1 MARIRGVGKPGD
13 WPGEMD
19 ADTRKG
25 FDELFAFVP
34 DAEFTGRHFGYAIPA
49 AQSPWLALHIA
60 RLTSYVAR
68 DMAWSKRVD
77 LRELALQT
85 LNTHFKCDFSFE
97 SHVEMAKAAGV
108 TTEMQ
113 AAIPQWRTSPLFD
126 DEQRLVIEYTYATVT
141 GDVPDELFARVA
153 GRYGEKGA
161 IEFTTVVATFSFWAM
176 LINAARPGSIDNP

>member
-1 MARIRGVGKPGD
+1 MARIRGVGKPAD

-19 ADTRKG
+19 AQTRKG

-34 DAEFTGRHFGYAIPA
+34 DTEFTGRHFGYAIPS

-60 RLTSYVAR
+60 KLTTYVVR
-68 DMAWSKRVD
+68 DMEWPKRVD

-97 SHVEMAKAAGV
+97 SHVDYAKSAGI
-108 TTEMQ
+108 TAEMQ
-113 AAIPQWRTSPLFD
+113 AAIPDWRTSPLFN
-126 DEQRLVIEYTYATVT
+126 DEQRLVIEYTYATCV
-141 GDVPDELFARVA
+141 GDAPDALFARVVQA
-153 GRYGEKGA
+153 YGEKGA

-176 LINAARPGSIDNP
+176 LINAARPGSVDNP